1 MYECKTYRGIM
12 KQYLNQFSTAY
23 LLNRFEYL
31 LDDEYIRKVII
42 KELSN
47 PNMFILSELEEY
59 FNNGS
64 ME

>member
-1 MYECKTYRGIM
+1 MYKYKTYRGEM

-31 LDDEYIRKVII
+31 FTDEYIRKVII

-47 PNMFILSELEEY
+47 PNMFMLSELEEC

-64 ME
+64 I